1 MLAESRVPREL
12 GPTTASQA
20 PPHHLGEAGVLE
32 AEPMAELMATL
43 ELMEWGDRVGRG
55 NMAEVAEVVEVEV
68 VPQHQHMPEE
78 LGDRAVLASSS
89 SSTDKEE

>member
-1 MLAESRVPREL
+1 
-12 GPTTASQA
+12 
-20 PPHHLGEAGVLE
+20 
-32 AEPMAELMATL
+32 MAELMATL

-78 LGDRAVLASSS
+78 LADRAVLASSS

>member
-55 NMAEVAEVVEVEV
+55 YMAEVVEVVAVAV
-68 VPQHQHMPEE
+68 VAAQHMPEG
-78 LGDRAVLASSS
+78 LADRVVPASS
-89 SSTDKEE
+89 